1 MLRLLRISIP
11 VLLTALLVGIA
22 PGISAHAQATHD
34 FAAIDSL
41 TARLMDMYNVPGV
54 ALALVQNDQV
64 IYDKGYGYRSVED
77 QQPVT
82 PDTVFAIGSV
92 PKSFTPLDV
101 AQLVEQGT
109 NALEAAIINYLPAF
123 KLL

>member
-82 PDTVFAIGSV
+82 PDTVFAIGSGT
-92 PKSFTPLDV
+92 KTFTAPHQAPLGD
-101 AQLVEQGT
+101 QNKNPHG
-109 NALEAAIINYLPAF
+109 PP
-123 KLL
+123 